1 MNTLIKKTTAFSE
14 KESANKTGI
23 AKAFSEKER
32 KTITSFCAKN
42 KDHYRTVPASKRT
55 VMHDIFKF
63 KSKKS
68 T

>member
-32 KTITSFCAKN
+32 KKQSQSFCAKN
-42 KDHYRTVPASKRT
+42 KDHYRTVPLAN
-55 VMHDIFKF
+55 VQ
-63 KSKKS
+63 
-68 T
+68 